1 MVVRS
6 LPFFSIIT
14 ATYNATETLS
24 GLLDSLASQTCR
36 DFELVIQDGS
46 SRDET
51 LAVLDRYGAS
61 LPALVVT
68 SAPDKGIYDAWNKA
82 LRNMRGEWVIFLG
95 ADDVL
100 ADAEILATVK
110 ERLSS
115 LPETVLFASG
125 DVIVCDG
132 AAELAVQ
139 RGLDENASDRLRAGE
154 PAVHSGLF
162 QRASVFAAGG
172 FDTSFAITGDHDF
185 VIRHWRK
192 SSDGVRLGLPVTRMA
207 VGGATSSL
215 RNVLRFRY
223 EFARVMGRHFGLRGM
238 LPHIPG
244 VCKGVLPYLLHRLLG
259 PEKALALYCRLR
271 GLRKLPP
278 ASTR

>member
-1 MVVRS
+1 MRP

-14 ATYNATETLS
+14 ATYNAAESLP
-24 GLLDSLASQTCR
+24 GLLGSLASQTCR
-36 DFELVIQDGS
+36 DFELVIQDGA

-51 LAVLDRYGAS
+51 LAILDHYGS
-61 LPALVVT
+61 CLPALVMA
-68 SAPDKGIYDAWNKA
+68 SAPDKGIYDAWNRA
-82 LRNMRGEWVIFLG
+82 LRNIRGEWVIFLG

-100 ADAEILATVK
+100 AGTEILANVK
-110 ERLSS
+110 ERLAT

-132 AAELAVQ
+132 ADELTVQ
-139 RGLDENASDRLRAGE
+139 RGLDENAPGRLRAGE

-162 QRASVFAAGG
+162 QRARVFTAGG
-172 FDTSFAITGDHDF
+172 FDASFAITGDHDF
-185 VIRHWRK
+185 VIRHWRT
-192 SSDGVRLGLPVTRMA
+192 SSDGVRLGLSVTRMA

-215 RNVLRFRY
+215 RSVLQFRY

-238 LPHIPG
+238 IPYIPG

-259 PEKALALYCRLR
+259 AERALALYGRLR
-271 GLRKLPP
+271 AMRNLPP
-278 ASTR
+278 SSMR